1 MNFKPLVFW
10 CVAFGVG
17 MVVDTPTSEAQLFRR
32 GNFSSVRH
40 TAPAPAPVP
49 SYRPATPRPVSGHGA
64 NFHRNFV
71 IRQEQQRY
79 ARTGLPPRTRGNIYW
94 GRWGR

>member
-1 MNFKPLVFW
+1 MNFKPLVLL
-10 CVAFGVG
+10 CVAFCVSLA
-17 MVVDTPTSEAQLFRR
+17 VDTSSAEAQLFRR
-32 GNFSSVRH
+32 GSIFSALN
-40 TAPAPAPVP
+40 TAPTPAPT
-49 SYRPATPRPVSGHGA
+49 YRPSTPRPVSGYGS